1 MSELT
6 RSAIAVAEQKA
17 TSAGSALMNN
27 RYVSTGAS
35 WFTSALGMVAKA
47 AGDVTSLTK
56 EKVEKVEEERK
67 DNIWKERNGMVSEY
81 AQMHLD
87 ELPTSW
93 EPATVAVESADEQ
106 RVQIF

>member
-6 RSAIAVAEQKA
+6 RSALAVAEQKA
-17 TSAGSALMNN
+17 SSAGTALMNN
-27 RYVSTGAS
+27 RYVSTGTS

-56 EKVEKVEEERK
+56 EKVEKAEEERK
-67 DNIWKERNGMVSEY
+67 EIIWKERNGMVSEY
-81 AQMHLD
+81 AQMHFD

-93 EPATVAVESADEQ
+93 EPATVAVESADDQ
-106 RVQIF
+106 RVRIF